1 MNDARQKQVHMNGT
15 GDQPLDGESA
25 EALPPEFFDRRP
37 EVVARQLLGCGF
49 ARQIEGIWVGGWIVE
64 TEAYLSRRDAASH
77 SARGEK
83 PGNVSMFGRPGTLY
97 VYPIHARHCVN
108 LVTEPA
114 GRGSAVLIRA
124 LQPVWGID
132 RMVRHRGLVA
142 GSSLDRRTLTTGP
155 GRLCHALAID
165 RRCDGVDPA
174 VEEAWRVFSGPRVP
188 RSRVTTTPRIG
199 ISQSAELPLRF
210 FVDGNRFVSGL
221 ARQHRRPRRD
231 SLQ

>member
-1 MNDARQKQVHMNGT
+1 MNDARQDQSDVNGA
-15 GDQPLDGESA
+15 GNQPLHGELA
-25 EALPPEFFDRRP
+25 DALPPEFFDRRP

-49 ARQIEGIWVGGWIVE
+49 ARRIQGIWVGGWIVE
-64 TEAYLSRRDAASH
+64 TEAYLSCRDAASH

-97 VYPIHARHCVN
+97 VYPIHAKHCVN
-108 LVTEPA
+108 LVTESV

-124 LQPVWGID
+124 LEPVWGLN
-132 RMVRHRGLVA
+132 RRVSHRGLVA
-142 GSSLDRRTLTTGP
+142 ENALDGRMLTTGP

-165 RRCDGVDPA
+165 RPCDGVDPA
-174 VEEAWRVFSGPRVP
+174 ADENWRVFSGPRVP
-188 RSRVTTTPRIG
+188 RHRVTTTPRIG